1 MVEIKKKALKDF
13 FSLQFLTYAIVG
25 TVNTVNGIILA
36 LIYSNFFD
44 ENLSFIF
51 GYITGLLFSYILN
64 SIVTF
69 KQSLSFKKFIKYVIS
84 YIPNFLIQ
92 NIAVVVFYNI
102 LGWYKLI
109 AYSLA
114 AVVAV
119 PITFLLMKYFTFGN
133 KDLAQE

>member
-1 MVEIKKKALKDF
+1 MIEIKKKALKDF

>member
-1 MVEIKKKALKDF
+1 MVEIKKKAFKDF

-102 LGWYKLI
+102 LGWYKLV

-133 KDLAQE
+133 KDLVKE

>member
-1 MVEIKKKALKDF
+1 MVEIKKKALKNF
-13 FSLQFLTYAIVG
+13 FSFQFLTYAIVG

-36 LIYSNFFD
+36 LIYSSFFD

-69 KQSLSFKKFIKYVIS
+69 KQSLSFRKFIRYVIS

-92 NIAVVVFYNI
+92 NVAVVVFYNI
-102 LGWYKLI
+102 LGWYKLV
-109 AYSLA
+109 AYSLSA
-114 AVVAV
+114 IVAV

-133 KDLAQE
+133 NELVEE

>member
-69 KQSLSFKKFIKYVIS
+69 KQSLSFKKLIKYVIS

-102 LGWYKLI
+102 LRWYKLI

>member
-1 MVEIKKKALKDF
+1 MVEIKKKAFKDF
-13 FSLQFLTYAIVG
+13 FSLQFFTYAIVG

-36 LIYSNFFD
+36 LIYSSFFH

-51 GYITGLLFSYILN
+51 GYITGLLFSYSLN

-69 KQSLSFKKFIKYVIS
+69 KQSLSFRKFIRYVIS

-92 NIAVVVFYNI
+92 NVAVIVFYNI
-102 LGWYKLI
+102 LGWYKLV

-114 AVVAV
+114 AIVAV
-119 PITFLLMKYFTFGN
+119 PITFLLMKYFTFG
-133 KDLAQE
+133 KKELAEE

>member
-69 KQSLSFKKFIKYVIS
+69 KQSLSFKKLIKYVIS